1 MRRAVLIFNP
11 NAGRG
16 GGSRLGMLERAA
28 NVFLAHGVQVEI
40 IATHGPGTA
49 GAQAADAVSHGADL
63 VFACGGD
70 GTLHEVIQG
79 LAHHPSA
86 TVGILPLGSANALGR
101 HLGLSFNPPTA
112 VRQQLDFTPRLVPL
126 GRITCETVDG
136 PRSRYFAVMAG
147 AGPDGMLVYRMLAA
161 GKRRL
166 GRSIYYLR
174 AARLFLGSSFSSFQ
188 INATSAEGTPI
199 DREVVSVMAIRVG
212 NLGGLFSPLARGAS
226 PTDDTLQLTLTTPPS
241 HLALPAWFATS
252 WTRTHRWN
260 PYTQQLRVSGFSC
273 SAAEPRVHVQADG
286 EWIGTTPMRVELV
299 PNALR
304 LLMPASRITSQT
316 VR

>member
-1 MRRAVLIFNP
+1 MKRAALIFNP

-16 GGSRLGMLERAA
+16 SPSRLSALELAA
-28 NVFLAHGVQVEI
+28 NTLLSHGIQAEI
-40 IATHGPGTA
+40 FPTHGPGTA
-49 GAQAADAVSHGADL
+49 GAQATEAVNHGASL
-63 VFACGGD
+63 IFACGGD
-70 GTLHEVIQG
+70 GTLHDVIQG
-79 LAHHPSA
+79 LALHPSA
-86 TVGILPLGSANALGR
+86 TLGILPLGSANALAR
-101 HLGLSFNPPTA
+101 HLGLSFNPA
-112 VRQQLDFTPRLVPL
+112 DAIRQQLTFIPREIPL
-126 GRITCETVDG
+126 GHVTCETADG

-174 AARLFLGSSFSSFQ
+174 AARLFLASRFPTFRVH
-188 INATSAEGTPI
+188 ATLHNGLPLDRDAVSA
-199 DREVVSVMAIRVG
+199 MAIRVAD
-212 NLGGLFSPLARGAS
+212 LGGLFSPLARGAS
-226 PTDDTLQLTLTTPPS
+226 PTDDTLYLALTTPPS

-260 PYTQQLRVSGFSC
+260 PYTEHLRVADFTC
-273 SAAEPRVHVQADG
+273 SASQPRVHVQADG

-304 LLMPASRITSQT
+304 LLMPSSPLTST
-316 VR
+316 TAR

>member
-1 MRRAVLIFNP
+1 MPRAALIFNP

-16 GGSRLGMLERAA
+16 GRSRLTALEPAA
-28 NVFLAHGVQVEI
+28 NVLLSRGVQVEI

-49 GAQAADAVSHGADL
+49 GAQAADAVRHGADL
-63 VFACGGD
+63 IFACGGD

-86 TVGILPLGSANALGR
+86 TLGILPLGSANALAR
-101 HLGLSFNPPTA
+101 HLGLSFDPSTA
-112 VRQQLDFTPRLVPL
+112 VRQQLDFTAQSVPL
-126 GRITCETVDG
+126 GRVTCETADG
-136 PRSRYFAVMAG
+136 RSTRYFAVMAG

-161 GKRRL
+161 GKQRL

-174 AARLFLGSSFSSFQ
+174 AARLFLGSHFSTFRVH
-188 INATSAEGTPI
+188 ATLLDGMTLEREAVSA
-199 DREVVSVMAIRVG
+199 MAIRVG
-212 NLGGLFSPLARGAS
+212 DLGGLFSPLAHGAS
-226 PTDDTLQLTLTTPPS
+226 PTHETLQLTLTEPPS

-260 PYTQQLRVSGFSC
+260 PYTQHLQVADFTC
-273 SAAEPRVHVQADG
+273 SSADQCVHVQADG

-304 LLMPASRITSQT
+304 LLMPALRSTSQKA
-316 VR
+316 R

>member
-1 MRRAVLIFNP
+1 MTRVALIFNP

-16 GGSRLGMLERAA
+16 GRSRFSLLERAA
-28 NVFLAHGVQVEI
+28 AVLLSRDLQVEI

-49 GAQAADAVSHGADL
+49 GAQAADAVSHGADII
-63 VFACGGD
+63 FACGGD
-70 GTLHEVIQG
+70 GTFHEAIQG

-86 TVGILPLGSANALGR
+86 TVGILPLGSANALAR
-101 HLGLSFNPPTA
+101 HLGLSLNPVTA
-112 VRQQLDFTPRLVPL
+112 LRQQLGFTAQLIPL
-126 GRITCETVDG
+126 GRVTCESVEG

-161 GKRRL
+161 GKQRL

-174 AARLFLGSSFSSFQ
+174 AAQLFLGSRFSAFRVHTTLQNGSPLEHDA
-188 INATSAEGTPI
+188 ISAL
-199 DREVVSVMAIRVG
+199 AIRVG
-212 NLGGLFSPLARGAS
+212 DLGGVFSPLARGAA
-226 PTDDTLQLTLTTPPS
+226 PTDNMLQLTLTTPPS

-252 WTRTHRWN
+252 WTRTRRWN
-260 PYTQQLRVSGFSC
+260 PYTQHLRVTDFSC
-273 SAAEPRVHVQADG
+273 SAADSRVHVQADG

-304 LLMPASRITSQT
+304 LLMPTSQT
-316 VR
+316 TSKTAR

>member
-1 MRRAVLIFNP
+1 MTRAALIFNP

-16 GGSRLGMLERAA
+16 GRSRLSLLEPAA
-28 NVFLAHGVQVEI
+28 DVLLGRNIQVEI

-49 GAQAADAVSHGADL
+49 GAQGADAVGRGADL
-63 VFACGGD
+63 IFACGGD

-86 TVGILPLGSANALGR
+86 TVGILPLGSANALAR
-101 HLGLSFNPPTA
+101 HLGLSFNPATA
-112 VRQQLDFTPRLVPL
+112 VRQQLEFTPHSIPL
-126 GRITCETVDG
+126 GHVTCEAADG
-136 PRSRYFAVMAG
+136 PCSRYFAVMAG

-174 AARLFLGSSFSSFQ
+174 AARLFLGSRFSSFRV
-188 INATSAEGTPI
+188 NATLAEGTATER
-199 DREVVSVMAIRVG
+199 DVVSAMAIRVG
-212 NLGGLFSPLARGAS
+212 DLGGLFSPLARGAS
-226 PTDDTLQLTLTTPPS
+226 PTDDTLQLTLTEPPS

-252 WTRTHRWN
+252 WTGTHHWN
-260 PYTQQLRVSGFSC
+260 PYTQHLRVADFAC

-299 PNALR
+299 PNAIR
-304 LLMPASRITSQT
+304 LLMPASHPTSHSAL
-316 VR
+316 